1 MVDGAAISI
10 AKIAK
15 VMAAIQI
22 AVEFCVCTFSPKRQ
36 IGIERRWEYRSRI
49 GSIIIFHVA
58 LE

>member
-36 IGIERRWEYRSRI
+36 IGIERR
-49 GSIIIFHVA
+49 
-58 LE
+58 